1 MKGRV
6 SAFGRALGASL
17 LLVALV
23 IGVPYLL
30 VAAVG
35 NPFPGSMPT
44 LDEIRVLLTQNG
56 QGFTNFVIGVLA
68 TLVWVIWVQLMITLI
83 AESVATIGQRET
95 QRLRVAPGLQSFAAR
110 LIAALTLATS
120 LAAGPLLA
128 PAVGALSFADAVHAN
143 PVDPVDPLAL
153 TVVDASHQVLR
164 PVAAAA
170 HLNDVTEA
178 TTMVVADHTELW
190 DLAEAAYGDGL
201 SWKLIAQANVGM
213 PDVQGAVITSDT
225 DTVAPGTE
233 LRLPG
238 EVDSSAIT
246 AFGTLGAGTSSTA
259 ASVQASAVAPE
270 VSRVVQPGDSMWSV
284 AEIEVERRLDRPG
297 TEAEVAEYW
306 FDVIAANDDMSSG
319 DIDLIYPGEALALPQ
334 DPGTVGPVGAGLPAS
349 QLETE
354 VPSVRD
360 LSASDLSA
368 SDQSARSAA
377 ALLDLVD
384 GPVDNR
390 NSVADSR
397 RGDESGLGQFS
408 ADQPQADSGDTGEGL
423 QPESPSP
430 DRPSG
435 TTAPSGSI
443 PMPALGMA
451 ALGTAL
457 LGSGVVSA
465 VRRRRDL
472 QRRTR
477 PVGTRA
483 RPASVEA
490 AAFETAMAH
499 MADHVSESKLGHGWR
514 VLPASAVPALEPPAT
529 AADGGPTRQIAA
541 PIVVHRDPRSEP
553 DDNGWPDR
561 LPPTV
566 EATTTVVG
574 TDSVSGEV
582 VLLDLA
588 ALQRLELRGLDSD
601 VRAVARSI
609 VLDLAVSDRSDNVSV
624 IAVGVGAE
632 LADLERVHP
641 VDTFDE
647 ASALASRMGWLSP
660 DAMDPV
666 VVVSGDAPSGD
677 VALSTL
683 KGAGALIV
691 GPQIEAELW
700 VEIAGQHGTLEP
712 EGRAIM
718 LAALDDDQYRSAS
731 ELIDTT
737 SGTALEIVDEIV
749 GVHEV
754 LDVVTTVECSIEAG
768 PREVKV
774 LGPVD
779 VAGVDSFS
787 SLKAVDVVAYLAF
800 HRHGVDADQIKTWV
814 WPAFDPP
821 TDKAFANVMSRARTG
836 LGADADGSP
845 YLSRAGADRTYR
857 LADAV
862 TTDFDR
868 FRALVDHA
876 EQAGDPT
883 VALDLYRQALQLI
896 RGVPFSGGAA
906 SSFSWADNHVRAQVE
921 YTIDEAVHRCADM
934 ALDADDLA
942 TARWAALKGLE
953 LVPGCEQCF
962 RRRFLIAR
970 AGNNRSELRRAM
982 VDLEAS
988 AMIDL
993 GEPEGVDLISGDLLD
1008 LYHELDSALVGRAS

>member
-1 MKGRV
+1 
-6 SAFGRALGASL
+6 
-17 LLVALV
+17 
-23 IGVPYLL
+23 
-30 VAAVG
+30 
-35 NPFPGSMPT
+35 
-44 LDEIRVLLTQNG
+44 
-56 QGFTNFVIGVLA
+56 
-68 TLVWVIWVQLMITLI
+68 
-83 AESVATIGQRET
+83 
-95 QRLRVAPGLQSFAAR
+95 
-110 LIAALTLATS
+110 
-120 LAAGPLLA
+120 
-128 PAVGALSFADAVHAN
+128 
-143 PVDPVDPLAL
+143 
-153 TVVDASHQVLR
+153 
-164 PVAAAA
+164 
-170 HLNDVTEA
+170 
-178 TTMVVADHTELW
+178 
-190 DLAEAAYGDGL
+190 
-201 SWKLIAQANVGM
+201 
-213 PDVQGAVITSDT
+213 
-225 DTVAPGTE
+225 
-233 LRLPG
+233 
-238 EVDSSAIT
+238 
-246 AFGTLGAGTSSTA
+246 
-259 ASVQASAVAPE
+259 
-270 VSRVVQPGDSMWSV
+270 
-284 AEIEVERRLDRPG
+284 
-297 TEAEVAEYW
+297 
-306 FDVIAANDDMSSG
+306 
-319 DIDLIYPGEALALPQ
+319 
-334 DPGTVGPVGAGLPAS
+334 
-349 QLETE
+349 
-354 VPSVRD
+354 
-360 LSASDLSA
+360 
-368 SDQSARSAA
+368 
-377 ALLDLVD
+377 
-384 GPVDNR
+384 
-390 NSVADSR
+390 
-397 RGDESGLGQFS
+397 
-408 ADQPQADSGDTGEGL
+408 
-423 QPESPSP
+423 
-430 DRPSG
+430 
-435 TTAPSGSI
+435 
-443 PMPALGMA
+443 MPALGMA

-574 TDSVSGEV
+574 TDSVSGEA

-731 ELIDTT
+731 ELIGTT

-876 EQAGDPT
+876 EQAGDPM

>member
-1 MKGRV
+1 
-6 SAFGRALGASL
+6 
-17 LLVALV
+17 
-23 IGVPYLL
+23 
-30 VAAVG
+30 
-35 NPFPGSMPT
+35 
-44 LDEIRVLLTQNG
+44 
-56 QGFTNFVIGVLA
+56 
-68 TLVWVIWVQLMITLI
+68 MITLI

-120 LAAGPLLA
+120 LATGPLLA

-143 PVDPVDPLAL
+143 PVDPVAL
-153 TVVDASHQVLR
+153 TVVDASHQVLQR
-164 PVAAAA
+164 VAAAA

-190 DLAEAAYGDGL
+190 DLAEAAYGDGV
-201 SWKLIAQANVGM
+201 SWKLIAQANVGL
-213 PDVQGAVITSDT
+213 PDAQGAAITSDT
-225 DTVAPGTE
+225 ETVAPGTE

-238 EVDSSAIT
+238 EVDSSAMT
-246 AFGTLGAGTSSTA
+246 AFGTLEAGTGSTA
-259 ASVQASAVAPE
+259 AGVQASAGAPE

-354 VPSVRD
+354 VSPGRE
-360 LSASDLSA
+360 LSASELSA

-397 RGDESGLGQFS
+397 RGDESDLGQFS
-408 ADQPQADSGDTGEGL
+408 ADQPQADSGDTGKGL
-423 QPESPSP
+423 QAESPSP
-430 DRPSG
+430 DRLSG
-435 TTAPSGSI
+435 TTAPSGPI

-541 PIVVHRDPRSEP
+541 PIVVHHRDLQSEA
-553 DDNGWPDR
+553 DDSGWPDR
-561 LPPTV
+561 LPPAV

-574 TDSVSGEV
+574 TDSVSGEA
-582 VLLDLA
+582 VLIDLA

-666 VVVSGDAPSGD
+666 VVVSGDAPGGD

-691 GPQIEAELW
+691 GPQIQAELW

-712 EGRAIM
+712 EGRAIV

-845 YLSRAGADRTYR
+845 YLSRAGADKTYR
-857 LADAV
+857 LAEAV

-868 FRALVDHA
+868 FRALAEHA
-876 EQAGDPT
+876 EQADAPM

-993 GEPEGVDLISGDLLD
+993 GEPEGVDLISADLLD